1 MYALLLLFPLGPGM
15 RSTAEKLGNQF
26 SPVHRAAKGFKA
38 ETLLVD
44 DTTGEYGS
52 LTLWESKEDIE
63 AFRKAAAPHLQKAL
77 SGIAK
82 GPPTSRCLK
91 FTNRESNYEVN

>member
-15 RSTAEKLGNQF
+15 RSTAEKLGDQF
-26 SPVHRAAKGFKA
+26 SPVHKTAKGFKN
-38 ETLLVD
+38 ETFLAD
-44 DTTGEYGS
+44 DSTGEYGS

-63 AFRKAAAPHLQKAL
+63 AFRQAAAPHLQKAL

-82 GPPTSRCLK
+82 GPPITRV
-91 FTNRESNYEVN
+91 FEVYEPKI